1 IPVLLF
7 DAPALFGRL
16 GNPYLDHH
24 GEPYDDNALRFA
36 AFSHAAA
43 RVAAGVQ
50 GAGRFDV
57 VQAHDWHTGLVP
69 LLVKRAGARA
79 RTVFTV
85 HNLAFQGNFPMSVV
99 PQIGVPADAA
109 HEAEFW

>member
-1 IPVLLF
+1 
-7 DAPALFGRL
+7 
-16 GNPYLDHH
+16 
-24 GEPYDDNALRFA
+24 
-36 AFSHAAA
+36 
-43 RVAAGVQ
+43 
-50 GAGRFDV
+50 
-57 VQAHDWHTGLVP
+57 

-109 HEAEFW
+109 HEAEFWGQFSFLKAGLLWADRITTVSHAYAREILTEAAGCGMEDLLR